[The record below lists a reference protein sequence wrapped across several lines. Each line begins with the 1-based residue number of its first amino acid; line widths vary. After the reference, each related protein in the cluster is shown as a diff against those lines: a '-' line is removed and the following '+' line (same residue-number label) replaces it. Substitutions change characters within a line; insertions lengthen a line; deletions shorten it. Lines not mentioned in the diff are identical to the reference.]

1 MAFTPHPVDDAELN
15 RILDEELAT
24 GITFDNDDD
33 KDRREHALDYYDG
46 RMRDLKAPKGRSSV
60 VARVLAEQVDRILPG
75 LLRVFD
81 GSEKVVS
88 YSPTRPGD
96 EPAAKQA
103 TDYVNYIWESECDGY
118 AVLQAAIQDALV
130 VRNGI
135 IKVYWDPE
143 REFHTERLTGVS
155 AEQMV
160 MLFGDEAAGI
170 PPQEPGIELA
180 GSRAYQEMVGGQ
192 PGMPAQE
199 VTLYEIEIRRVT
211 QNGRLKVETVAPED
225 FGISM
230 RGKTIDTAPW
240 VWQRSRL
247 TRSDLIKQ
255 GYDRMTVEELPAYS
269 GRPYERYERGY
280 GDREDVDRS
289 QGLGA
294 MEEVEVTEAYGFCD
308 LDGDGIAES
317 VRVVRAGGPGGREI
331 LAKEP
336 WTDERPFVDLK
347 PYMVP
352 HRWMG
357 ASVSDKVMDLQ
368 RVSTAL
374 WRGGLDSLYASI
386 MPEWEVV
393 ESQVKNPDEVRER
406 RFGGIIR
413 VTQAGAIT
421 PIVAPNVSDI
431 AFNGIAAIDKVIE
444 RRTGVSQATASLDET
459 ALNPQTATASQLEHD
474 AGYARVEMIARNM
487 ARMGLRPLFRKML
500 KLVVA
505 NQDRARTIRL
515 RDQWVEFDPRSWD
528 AGMDVDI
535 NLGLGTGS
543 RERDLGMLAQVL
555 NQQELI
561 IKQFGLNNPVA
572 GIEQIVGTLQKMV
585 EASGMRNPEQFFKM
599 PTPEQIQAYMAS
611 KPPPMDAKIAAIQAR
626 TQAQMQALQQRG
638 QLEQQKMQLDVQGR
652 QQKAQI
658 DAQTGVATAQAK
670 IEQDAQRLQA
680 EMQMKREELQQEFDL
695 RRQELEL
702 EAHLKLQEMQHG
714 LHLSG
719 MAELAR
725 PQ

>member
-33 KDRREHALDYYDG
+33 RDRREHALDYYDG

-96 EPAAKQA
+96 EAAAKQA

-160 MLFGDEAAGI
+160 MMFGDETAGI
-170 PPQEPGIELA
+170 PPQEPGLELA

-199 VTLYEIEIRRVT
+199 ITLYEIDIRRVT

-255 GYDRMTVEELPAYS
+255 GYDRAAVEELPAYS
-269 GRPYERYERGY
+269 GRPYERYERGF

-357 ASVSDKVMDLQ
+357 ASISDKVMDLQ

-386 MPEWEVV
+386 MPEWQVV
-393 ESQVKNPDEVRER
+393 ESAIKNPDEVRER

-421 PIVAPNVSDI
+421 PLIAPNVSDI

-500 KLVVA
+500 KLCVA

-543 RERDLGMLAQVL
+543 RERDYAMLGMIAQ
-555 NQQELI
+555 QQQGI
-561 IKQFGLNNPVA
+561 VRQFGLNNPVC
-572 GIEQIVGTLQKMV
+572 GISESVNTLQKMV
-585 EASGMRNPEQFFKM
+585 EASGGRNPEQFFKM

-611 KPPPMDAKIAAIQAR
+611 KPPPMDPKIAAIQAR

-680 EMQMKREELQQEFDL
+680 EMAMKREELQQEFDL

-702 EAHLKLQEMQHG
+702 EARLKLQEMQHG

>member
-1 MAFTPHPVDDAELN
+1 MAFTPHAVDDGELN
-15 RILDEELAT
+15 RILDEESAT
-24 GITFDNDDD
+24 GICFDNDSDH
-33 KDRREHALDYYDG
+33 DRRERALDYYDG
-46 RMRDLKAPKGRSSV
+46 RMGDLKAPKGRSQV
-60 VARVLAEQVDRILPG
+60 VSRVLAEQVDRMLPG

-81 GSEKVVS
+81 GSEKVVNFT
-88 YSPTRPGD
+88 PMRPGD
-96 EPAAKQA
+96 EERAKQA
-103 TDYVNYIWESECDGY
+103 TDYINYLWESECDGF

-135 IKVYWDPE
+135 IKAYWDPE

-155 AEQMV
+155 PEQMV
-160 MLFGDEAAGI
+160 MLFGDETAGI

-192 PGMPAQE
+192 NGMPAQE
-199 VTLYEIEIRRVT
+199 ITLYEIEIRRVT
-211 QNGRLKVETVAPED
+211 QNGRLKVETVPPED
-225 FGISM
+225 FLVSA
-230 RGKTIDTAPW
+230 RGKMIDTAPW
-240 VWQRSRL
+240 VRQKSRL

-255 GYDRMTVEELPAYS
+255 GYPRDVVETLPAFS

-280 GDREDVDRS
+280 GDKEDIDRS

-294 MEEVEVTEAYGFCD
+294 MEEVEVEEWYGFAD

-317 VRVVRAGGPGGREI
+317 VRVVRAGGVGSREI
-331 LAKEP
+331 LTKEP
-336 WTDERPFVDLK
+336 WTDERPFIDLK

-357 ASVSDKVMDLQ
+357 ASVADKVMDLQ

-374 WRGGLDSLYASI
+374 WRSYLDGTYQQL
-386 MPEWEVV
+386 MPEW
-393 ESQVKNPDEVRER
+393 QVIDSAIKNPDEVRER

-421 PIVAPNVSDI
+421 PIQTNDVS
-431 AFNGIAAIDKVIE
+431 ATALNGIAAVDTQIE

-474 AGYARVEMIARNM
+474 AGYARTEMVARNM

-500 KLVVA
+500 KLTVA

-543 RERDLGMLAQVL
+543 RERDLAMLAQVL
-555 NQQELI
+555 NQQELV
-561 IKQFGLNNPVA
+561 IKQFGLQNPVC
-572 GIEQIVGTLQKMV
+572 GVPEIVGTLQKMV

-599 PTPEQIQAYMAS
+599 PTPDQVQAYMAS
-611 KPPPMDAKIAAIQAR
+611 KPPPMDPKVAAIQAR

-638 QLEQQKMQLDVQGR
+638 QLEQQKMALDVQGK

-658 DAQTGVATAQAK
+658 DAQADAATSQAK
-670 IEQDAQRLQA
+670 IQQEALRLQA
-680 EMQMKREELQQEFDL
+680 EMQMKERELQQEFAL
-695 RRQELEL
+695 RREELQL

-714 LHLSG
+714 LRMPGL
-719 MAELAR
+719 AELAR